1 MQNLNFENKVSSPY
15 GSSMAERERAL
26 THRRLNSKQ
35 SLRNLKDISF

>member
-1 MQNLNFENKVSSPY
+1 MNFEKKITSPY

-35 SLRNLKDISF
+35 SLRNLKDSSF